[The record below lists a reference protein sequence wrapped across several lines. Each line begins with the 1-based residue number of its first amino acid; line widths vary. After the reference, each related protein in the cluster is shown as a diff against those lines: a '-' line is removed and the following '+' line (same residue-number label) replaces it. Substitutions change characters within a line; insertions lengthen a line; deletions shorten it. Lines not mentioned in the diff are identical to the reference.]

1 MTHRTDITELTVD
14 HIGQTVCV
22 AGHVKSSRGNEDK
35 IYFVHLV
42 DSGHGHDKS
51 LQLVF
56 DATARGKSAPNMTV
70 GATLQVIGTIVAGK
84 AKEPFE
90 MMVDI
95 IMFYSPVLDPGTYPF
110 AAKAV
115 IDLEGHRRQPHL
127 ESKTAIKG
135 GIYTIRSHM
144 FHLWSL
150 YFMAKSWTLCHPP
163 ILTSSECESGCQPF
177 GVTLLTTQGTPILPQ
192 KKDKDGNQT
201 GQIDWKQ
208 DFFKGPRFMT
218 VSYQLELEEQL
229 AALTGKAPREVPNL
243 ASLLQRS
250 LSAIYP
256 LDSTLPHGV
265 YSTGFTGR
273 GEPSDSTDHLAIFQ
287 MGEIEIPFIESS
299 KPIIDISEEV
309 IKFICFGILKE
320 YRHVL
325 ELLAKHDH
333 LGFDKERP
341 QKLEQWV
348 SKPFIRI
355 THAQAITL
363 MLESKDAFLIKP
375 AYTADLTREHE
386 RWLTTYFDAF
396 VVVMRFPKEIKAFY
410 MPVVQETPEESYGV
424 EHVDSF
430 DILAP
435 ELGEIVGGSRRIHDP
450 IELRQRIQERGMDSQ
465 PLSRYIALR
474 ETGSFKSGGMGIGM
488 ERLLKYIVGA
498 KSVRDVIPH
507 PCYYQSGD
515 I

>member
-1 MTHRTDITELTVD
+1 MHLTFSLRL
-14 HIGQTVCV
+14 GL
-22 AGHVKSSRGNEDK
+22 NDK
-35 IYFVHLV
+35 W
-42 DSGHGHDKS
+42 G
-51 LQLVF
+51 
-56 DATARGKSAPNMTV
+56 R
-70 GATLQVIGTIVAGK
+70 
-84 AKEPFE
+84 E
-90 MMVDI
+90 
-95 IMFYSPVLDPGTYPF
+95 
-110 AAKAV
+110 
-115 IDLEGHRRQPHL
+115 
-127 ESKTAIKG
+127 
-135 GIYTIRSHM
+135 
-144 FHLWSL
+144 
-150 YFMAKSWTLCHPP
+150 
-163 ILTSSECESGCQPF
+163 TSSISIILFRIEQKRKGKKQF
-177 GVTLLTTQGTPILPQ
+177 IGTQGTAILPQ
-192 KKDKDGNQT
+192 KKDKEGNPT

-208 DFFKGPRFMT
+208 DFFKGQKFMT

-229 AALTGKAPREVPNL
+229 AALTGKAPIEVLTL

-250 LSAIYP
+250 VSAIYP
-256 LDSTLPHGV
+256 LDNTLPHGV
-265 YSTGFTGR
+265 YSMGFTGR

-287 MGEIEIPFIESS
+287 MGEIEVPFIDSA

-320 YRHVL
+320 YRYVL
-325 ELLAKHDH
+325 ELLARYDH
-333 LGFDKERP
+333 LGFDKDRP

-348 SKPFIRI
+348 SKPFVRI
-355 THAQAITL
+355 THAQAIAM
-363 MLESKDAFLIKP
+363 MLDSKYSFVVKP
-375 AYTADLTREHE
+375 AYTMDLTREHE
-386 RWLTTYFDAF
+386 RWLTTHFDAF

-410 MPVVQETPEESYGV
+410 MPVIQETLEESHGV

-450 IELRQRIQERGMDSQ
+450 AELRQRIQERGMDPQ

-515 I
+515 L